1 MRESGFLAGQQSE
14 QSKVVEPISLPLPLV
29 TSNWSTGAGEVVGGA
44 PSGKCSSMRQ
54 LIEPSLTDR
63 MEYLRNGF
71 IIDPPSASLAHS
83 HARDKGLKLSI

>member
-44 PSGKCSSMRQ
+44 PSGKCSLPAAANRAKS
-54 LIEPSLTDR
+54 
-63 MEYLRNGF
+63 NGPNG
-71 IIDPPSASLAHS
+71 ISSERIYY
-83 HARDKGLKLSI
+83 